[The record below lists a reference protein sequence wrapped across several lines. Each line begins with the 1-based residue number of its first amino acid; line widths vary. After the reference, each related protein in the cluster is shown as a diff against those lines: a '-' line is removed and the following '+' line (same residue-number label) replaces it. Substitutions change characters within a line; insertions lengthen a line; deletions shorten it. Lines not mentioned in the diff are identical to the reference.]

1 MIGNAA
7 TLPPETLGV
16 GAIPS
21 SAARGRR
28 LRHVFETLI
37 DRRSYGEENANALR
51 AEFLCPEGQE
61 PARTGT
67 PLALDGH
74 YPEGGPLADRD

>member
-1 MIGNAA
+1 MRIGAILTLERIARDNAA
-7 TLPPETLGV
+7 EH
-16 GAIPS
+16 I
-21 SAARGRR
+21 R
-28 LRHVFETLI
+28 VFETLI

-51 AEFLCPEGQE
+51 AGFLCPEGQE